1 MPVLYRARYLDP
13 RFENG
18 GSDKIADLEKE
29 NEKQDKKNKELENE
43 LNKLKNPPKFKV
55 FVCAKE
61 KSEGNYITEADLTN
75 SLDVSNKESIIFGS
89 NESGKFG
96 YWAVAIP
103 KDEFDGK
110 KIYLGGYEL
119 VDGYNIKEISM
130 EGKPY
135 VMIQDTDFEELSSI
149 ELKLI

>member
-13 RFENG
+13 RFG
-18 GSDKIADLEKE
+18 GGSSDKISDLENTNK
-29 NEKQDKKNKELENE
+29 KQDEKNKELEDE

-55 FVCAKE
+55 FACAKE
-61 KSEGNYITEADLTN
+61 KSEGDYITEAELVD
-75 SLDVSNKESIIFGS
+75 SLDVSSGEHILFGS

-103 KDEFDGK
+103 KEEFDGK

-130 EGKPY
+130 EGRPY
-135 VMIQDTDFEELSSI
+135 VMIQDTDFEELSYI
-149 ELKLI
+149 ELKLV